1 MGYLIEYSP
10 ETAHCYPQRN
20 TQKKRNVGRWICL
33 LMMIGAILWLR
44 ANGIPDF
51 LIPGDPEI
59 TKSAAVVLMDDLS
72 DGVNVNDAVT
82 AFCRSILDGA
92 GV

>member
-1 MGYLIEYSP
+1 MGYKIEYSP

-20 TQKKRNVGRWICL
+20 TPQKRNIGRWFCL
-33 LMMIGAILWLR
+33 LLVIGTILWMR
-44 ANGIPDF
+44 VNGIPDF
-51 LIPGDPEI
+51 LIPGDPII
-59 TKSAAVVLMDDLS
+59 TKSAAVTLMDDIS

-82 AFCRSILDGA
+82 AFCRTILDGA

>member
-1 MGYLIEYSP
+1 MRYFGYGQMEFRI
-10 ETAHCYPQRN
+10 
-20 TQKKRNVGRWICL
+20 
-33 LMMIGAILWLR
+33 
-44 ANGIPDF
+44 F